1 MGALNLSQVL
11 WEERR
16 ALAGAPLEFPPKDKD
31 PATGGS
37 AKLAPAQPASEA
49 PPTPAP
55 PPSATS
61 AQASQRSSLSSQ
73 GPSLPPTAPVPEQL
87 LEVYR
92 ALNADDRWAL
102 CLSGGGIR
110 SASFALGILQRIAA
124 LKVRSKRPDEEP
136 GSALAQFEYLSTVSG
151 GGYIGSWLSAWLY
164 QERRREKVREKSSA
178 AAAAGAHKTN
188 RSSAP
193 DPVGLLNR
201 RDSRGRLGD
210 HEEAEPISN
219 LRRNS
224 HFLAPSFSSIS
235 PDLWSDVA
243 SVLRNL
249 FLNWVLLVPPM
260 ILAVLITKALYFAV
274 IDAQS
279 IKDERMWF
287 LGLMIVPTLC
297 FLVSLSFSF
306 ANRPARGWINVS
318 QSWFLVCDL
327 APFLVGAALLVFVLQ
342 SPYGLA
348 TLTDVTDKLG
358 FKPGEA
364 EGLRFYVNVVIR
376 GALLGVVFYLAS
388 SLLARVWRRVFGHSA
403 RSPRTGTVSPW
414 QRWIDLAAWCVA
426 GGAFG
431 LLSAAGLA
439 LLWYLNQHGSN
450 ATTAIFAC
458 VLGLPWFV
466 MARIVADVIYIAF
479 AEFLSEVDV
488 GLEFQARSSGIF
500 TLAYIGWLLWFG
512 LVLGAPAAAKW
523 IESSA
528 FVPSLAA
535 GGGISG
541 LLSVILGAST
551 KTKAAA
557 EQVSGFRQYL
567 GLNTIAAIAA
577 ALFAIILVALLSIGW
592 DAAFRSFEP
601 DASSHMPW
609 TIVLLAGFTLSVLII
624 AASLVLS
631 INRYSLHSLYRNRLV
646 RAFLGAS
653 RDEKDRDKT
662 KNAFT
667 DFDGRDSPYLQDLW
681 EPGVVPRGARWRPF
695 HVISAAL
702 NLVSSKNLAWQE
714 RMAAPF
720 TFSPLHCGSG
730 SAAFS
735 DGAYRTTYARAEQE
749 RPYGGAPLGLAL
761 GTAMAISGAAVS
773 PSMGYNS
780 SPGVAF
786 LMALFNV
793 RLGWWLANPR
803 GDNPEYANVKP
814 PFALWPFFMEMF
826 GLTSETRR
834 WVYLTD
840 GGHFENLGLY
850 EMVRRRCRV
859 IVVSDA
865 GCDPDYS
872 FEDLGNA
879 LRKIWIDLGVRIDL
893 HGLDLLKKR
902 FKERP
907 TPAEQAPYWAIG
919 DIRYHEA
926 DGGKSQDGVLLYFK
940 SGLHGTEPMGV
951 LSYAIAHA
959 TFPHET
965 TLNQFFSES
974 QFESYRTLG
983 YEIAERAFASGGGLS
998 ATATTGAPPTFL
1010 SIVEKLKGDI
1020 RKGQDGEVA
1029 DRVIPA
1035 LA

>member
-11 WEERR
+11 WQERR
-16 ALAGAPLEFPPKDKD
+16 ALAGVPLELPEDKD
-31 PATGGS
+31 PLPDS
-37 AKLAPAQPASEA
+37 SPKPARSSQPVY
-49 PPTPAP
+49 PVLDLPAETSP
-55 PPSATS
+55 PPLSRPTDRVPGKLLDVY
-61 AQASQRSSLSSQ
+61 QAF
-73 GPSLPPTAPVPEQL
+73 
-87 LEVYR
+87 
-92 ALNADDRWAL
+92 NADDRWAL

-110 SASFALGILQRIAA
+110 SAAFALGILQRIAA
-124 LKVRSKRPDEEP
+124 LEVASKRQDEKP
-136 GSALAQFEYLSTVSG
+136 GSALKQFEYLSTVSG
-151 GGYIGSWLSAWLY
+151 GGYIGSWLSAWLF
-164 QERRREKVREKSSA
+164 QERRRGKERRKLMVPPIG
-178 AAAAGAHKTN
+178 GALNEDDT
-188 RSSAP
+188 P
-193 DPVGLLNR
+193 DTVIPALNQ
-201 RDSRGRLGD
+201 RDSRGPLGD

-224 HFLAPSFSSIS
+224 HFLCPSFSAIS

-249 FLNWVLLVPPM
+249 FLNWILLVPPM
-260 ILAVLITKALYFAV
+260 ILAVLVTKALYFAL
-274 IDAQS
+274 IDARNITRENTS
-279 IKDERMWF
+279 ALF
-287 LGLMIVPTLC
+287 LVVMIVPTLC
-297 FLVSLSFSF
+297 FLASLSFSV

-318 QSWFLVCDL
+318 QPRFLACDL
-327 APFLVGAALLVFVLQ
+327 MFFLFGAALLVFVLQ
-342 SPYGLA
+342 SPYGLWA
-348 TLTDVTDKLG
+348 LTKVTDALG
-358 FKPGEA
+358 VEFDAKVKGA
-364 EGLRFYVNVVIR
+364 QFYGAVIAR
-376 GALLGVVFYLAS
+376 GAVLGAVFYLVS
-388 SLLARVWRRVFGHSA
+388 WVLARLWTYVFGKT
-403 RSPRTGTVSPW
+403 RRPPPPRPW
-414 QRWIDLAAWCVA
+414 QRWIDLGAWCVA
-426 GGAFG
+426 GAAFG

-439 LLWYLNQHGSN
+439 LLWYFNRSGSD
-450 ATTAIFAC
+450 ATMAGFAC
-458 VLGLPWFV
+458 VLGLPWIV
-466 MARIVADVIYIAF
+466 MARIIADVIYISF

-500 TLAYIGWLLWFG
+500 MLAYIGWLLWFG

-523 IESSA
+523 IESSV

-541 LLSVILGAST
+541 LLSVMLGASS

-577 ALFAIILVALLSIGW
+577 ALFAIILVALLSISW

-601 DASSHMPW
+601 DANSHMPW
-609 TIVLLAGFTLSVLII
+609 TIVFLAGFALSVLII

-667 DFDGRDSPYLQDLW
+667 DFDGGDSPYLQDLW
-681 EPGVVPRGARWRPF
+681 EPGVVPRGANWRPF

-730 SAAFS
+730 SAIFS
-735 DGAYRTTYARAEQE
+735 DGAYRTTFATTTQPQ
-749 RPYGGAPLGLAL
+749 PYGGKLTL

-803 GDNPEYANVKP
+803 GDNPDFAKVKP
-814 PFALWPFFMEMF
+814 PFALRPFFMEMF
-826 GLTSETRR
+826 GLTSETER

-850 EMVRRRCRV
+850 EMVRRRCRL

-865 GCDPDYS
+865 GCDPDYT

-879 LRKIWIDLGVRIDL
+879 LRKIWIDLGVCIDL

-907 TPAEQAPYWAIG
+907 TPAKQAPYWAIG
-919 DIRYHEA
+919 DIRYGEA
-926 DGGKSQDGVLLYFK
+926 DGGNSQDGLLLYFK
-940 SGLHGTEPMGV
+940 SGLHGTEPMNV
-951 LSYAIAHA
+951 LSYAIAHG

-974 QFESYRTLG
+974 QFESYRMLG
-983 YEIAERAFASGGGLS
+983 HEIADRAFKAGGASTGS
-998 ATATTGAPPTFL
+998 TTGAPPTLL
-1010 SIVEKLKGDI
+1010 SIVEKLKADI
-1020 RKGQDGEVA
+1020 QKGQDGELA

>member
-1 MGALNLSQVL
+1 MGALNLSRVL
-11 WEERR
+11 WQERR
-16 ALAGAPLEFPPKDKD
+16 ALAGVPLELPEDGDPLPDGSPKPP
-31 PATGGS
+31 S
-37 AKLAPAQPASEA
+37 
-49 PPTPAP
+49 PAP
-55 PPSATS
+55 SSNFAILETPVRASPP
-61 AQASQRSSLSSQ
+61 
-73 GPSLPPTAPVPEQL
+73 PLPQPTDRAPNQL
-87 LEVYR
+87 LDVYQ
-92 ALNADDRWAL
+92 ALNADNRWAL

-110 SASFALGILQRIAA
+110 SAAFALGILQRIAA
-124 LKVRSKRPDEEP
+124 LKVTSKRRDEAP
-136 GSALAQFEYLSTVSG
+136 GSALKQFEYLSTVSG
-151 GGYIGSWLSAWLY
+151 GGYIGSWLSAWLF
-164 QERRREKVREKSSA
+164 QERRREKERQALIVPPVGGTPSP
-178 AAAAGAHKTN
+178 
-188 RSSAP
+188 SAP
-193 DPVGLLNR
+193 PDKVVPALNMR
-201 RDSRGRLGD
+201 ENRGPLGD

-243 SVLRNL
+243 GVLRNL
-249 FLNWVLLVPPM
+249 FLNWILLVPPM
-260 ILAVLITKALYFAV
+260 ILAVLVTKALYFAV
-274 IDAQS
+274 LDAHS
-279 IKDERMWF
+279 ITERSWWF
-287 LGLMIVPTLC
+287 LILMIIPTLC
-297 FLVSLSFSF
+297 FLMSLSFSA
-306 ANRPARGWINVS
+306 ANRPARGRINVA
-318 QSWFLVCDL
+318 QPRFLACDL
-327 APFLVGAALLVFVLQ
+327 APFLIGAALLVFVLQ
-342 SPYGLA
+342 SPYGLSV
-348 TLTDVTDKLG
+348 LTYVTDLLG
-358 FKPGEA
+358 FKFGEEVKGA
-364 EGLRFYVNVVIR
+364 QFYARVIIR
-376 GALLGVVFYLAS
+376 GAVLGAVFYIVAWV
-388 SLLARVWRRVFGHSA
+388 LARAWTGVFGKTA
-403 RSPRTGTVSPW
+403 RPPRQPAPW
-414 QRWIDLAAWCVA
+414 QRWIDLGAWSLA
-426 GGAFG
+426 GAAFG

-439 LLWYLNQHGSN
+439 LLWHLNRSGSD

-458 VLGLPWFV
+458 VLGLPWIV
-466 MARIVADVIYIAF
+466 MARIVADVIYISF

-500 TLAYIGWLLWFG
+500 TLAYLGWLLWFG
-512 LVLGAPAAAKW
+512 LVLGAPPAAGW
-523 IESSA
+523 IEGKLGSA
-528 FVPSLAA
+528 AVASLAT

-541 LLSVILGAST
+541 LISVILGASS

-577 ALFAIILVALLSIGW
+577 AIFAAILVALLSIAW
-592 DAAFRSFEP
+592 DRTFMSFQSGV
-601 DASSHMPW
+601 DGHMPW
-609 TIVLLAGFTLSVLII
+609 ALVALAALLLGALIF
-624 AASLVLS
+624 AASHVLS

-653 RDEKDRDKT
+653 RNEKERDRT

-667 DFDGRDSPYLQDLW
+667 DFDGRDSPMLHELW
-681 EPGVVPRGARWRPF
+681 EHGVVPTGANWKPL

-730 SAAFS
+730 SSVFS
-735 DGAYRTTYARAEQE
+735 DGAYRSSFATADQPQ
-749 RPYGGAPLGLAL
+749 PYGGRLGLTL

-803 GDNPEYANVKP
+803 GDNPDYAAIKP
-814 PFALWPFFMEMF
+814 TNALRPFFMEMF
-826 GLTSETRR
+826 GLTSETER

-865 GCDPDYS
+865 GCDPDYT

-893 HGLDLLKKR
+893 HGLDLLKRR

-919 DIRYHEA
+919 DIRYSEA
-926 DGGKSQDGVLLYFK
+926 DGGKSEDGLLLYFK

-974 QFESYRTLG
+974 QFESYRMLG
-983 YEIAERAFASGGGLS
+983 YEIADRAFKAGGVS
-998 ATATTGAPPTFL
+998 TGAPPTFL
-1010 SIVEKLKGDI
+1010 SIVEKLKGEI
-1020 RKGQDGEVA
+1020 QKGQDGEIA
-1029 DRVIPA
+1029 ERVIPA
-1035 LA
+1035 VA

>member
-1 MGALNLSQVL
+1 MGALNLSQIL

-16 ALAGAPLEFPPKDKD
+16 ALAGAPMGFPPKEEKD
-31 PATGGS
+31 PAPG
-37 AKLAPAQPASEA
+37 
-49 PPTPAP
+49 
-55 PPSATS
+55 PSPTS
-61 AQASQRSSLSSQ
+61 ASPATRAPSEPVYPILDSPSPESL
-73 GPSLPPTAPVPEQL
+73 PPPPTAPVPNQL
-87 LEVYR
+87 LTIYQ
-92 ALNADDRWAL
+92 ALNADNRWAL

-110 SASFALGILQRIAA
+110 SAAFALGILQRIAA
-124 LKVRSKRPDEEP
+124 LDVTSKRKGETQ
-136 GSALAQFEYLSTVSG
+136 GSALKQFEYLSTVSG
-151 GGYIGSWLSAWLY
+151 GGYIGSWLSAWLF
-164 QERRREKVREKSSA
+164 QERRREKECRKRIIPPIGRALSEEPP
-178 AAAAGAHKTN
+178 
-188 RSSAP
+188 P
-193 DPVGLLNR
+193 DTVVPALNR
-201 RDSRGRLGD
+201 RESRGALGD

-224 HFLAPSFSSIS
+224 HFLSPSFSAIS

-249 FLNWVLLVPPM
+249 FLNWILLVPPM
-260 ILAVLITKALYFAV
+260 ILAVLVTKALYFAV
-274 IDAQS
+274 IDAQG
-279 IKDERMWF
+279 ITNEKTWF
-287 LGLMIVPTLC
+287 LGVMIVPTLC
-297 FLVSLSFSF
+297 FLISLSFSF

-327 APFLVGAALLVFVLQ
+327 APFLLGAALLVFVLR
-342 SPYGLA
+342 SPYGLE
-348 TLTDVTDKLG
+348 TLTYVTDKLG
-358 FKPGEA
+358 FKPGQA
-364 EGLRFYVNVVIR
+364 EGLRFYANVVIR
-376 GALLGVVFYLAS
+376 GALLGTVFYLAS
-388 SLLARVWRRVFGHSA
+388 SVLARVWSFVFGHSA
-403 RSPRTGTVSPW
+403 RAPRTGTVRPW
-414 QRWIDLAAWCVA
+414 QRRIDLAAWCLA

-450 ATTAIFAC
+450 ATIAIFAC
-458 VLGLPWFV
+458 ALGLPWFV
-466 MARIVADVIYIAF
+466 MARIIGDVIYISF
-479 AEFLSEVDV
+479 AEFLAEVDV

-528 FVPSLAA
+528 FVTSLAA
-535 GGGISG
+535 GGGFSG
-541 LLSVILGAST
+541 LISVMLGASS

-577 ALFAIILVALLSIGW
+577 AIFAIILVALLSIGC
-592 DAAFRSFEP
+592 DAAFGALKP
-601 DASSHMPW
+601 DANGHAPW
-609 TIVLLAGFTLSVLII
+609 TIMLLAGLVLSVLIT

-681 EPGVVPRGARWRPF
+681 GPEPGVLPTGADWKPF
-695 HVISAAL
+695 HVINAAL

-735 DGAYRTTYARAEQE
+735 DGAYRTTYATATQPE
-749 RPYGGAPLGLAL
+749 PYGGAPLGLTL

-803 GDNPEYANVKP
+803 GGNPDYAKVKP
-814 PFALWPFFMEMF
+814 PFALRPFFMEMF
-826 GLTSETRR
+826 GLTSETER

-865 GCDPDYS
+865 GCDPDYT

-907 TPAEQAPYWAIG
+907 TPAEQAPCWAIG
-919 DIRYHEA
+919 DIRYGEA
-926 DGGKSQDGVLLYFK
+926 DGGDSQDGLLLYFK
-940 SGLHGTEPMGV
+940 SGLHGTEPMSL
-951 LSYAIAHA
+951 LSYAIAHG

-974 QFESYRTLG
+974 QFESYRMLG
-983 YEIAERAFASGGGLS
+983 YEIADCAFKSGGGS
-998 ATATTGAPPTFL
+998 IGTPPTFL

-1020 RKGQDGEVA
+1020 QKGQDGELA

-1035 LA
+1035 MA

>member
-16 ALAGAPLEFPPKDKD
+16 ALAGAPLGFPPKEEKD
-31 PATGGS
+31 PAPGPSPTS
-37 AKLAPAQPASEA
+37 ASPATQA
-49 PPTPAP
+49 PPKPVYP
-55 PPSATS
+55 ILDPPSPE
-61 AQASQRSSLSSQ
+61 SL
-73 GPSLPPTAPVPEQL
+73 PPPTAPVPPQL
-87 LEVYR
+87 LTVYQ
-92 ALNADDRWAL
+92 ALNADNRWAL

-110 SASFALGILQRIAA
+110 SAAFALGILQRIAA
-124 LKVRSKRPDEEP
+124 LEVTSKRQGEEP
-136 GSALAQFEYLSTVSG
+136 GSALKQFEYLSTVSG
-151 GGYIGSWLSAWLY
+151 GGYIGSWLSAWLF
-164 QERRREKVREKSSA
+164 QERRREKECRKRIIPPIGRALS
-178 AAAAGAHKTN
+178 G
-188 RSSAP
+188 
-193 DPVGLLNR
+193 DPPSDTVVPALNR
-201 RDSRGRLGD
+201 RESRGPLGD

-224 HFLAPSFSSIS
+224 HFLSPSFSAIS

-249 FLNWVLLVPPM
+249 FLNWILLVPPM
-260 ILAVLITKALYFAV
+260 ILAVLVTKALYFAV
-274 IDAQS
+274 IDAQN
-279 IKDERMWF
+279 ITNEKTWF
-287 LGLMIVPTLC
+287 LGVMIVPTLC
-297 FLVSLSFSF
+297 FLISLSFSF

-327 APFLVGAALLVFVLQ
+327 ATFLLGAALLVFVLR
-342 SPYGLA
+342 SPYGLE
-348 TLTDVTDKLG
+348 TLTYVTDKLG
-358 FKPGEA
+358 FKPGQA
-364 EGLRFYVNVVIR
+364 EGLRFYANVVIR
-376 GALLGVVFYLAS
+376 GALLGTVFYLAS
-388 SLLARVWRRVFGHSA
+388 SVLARVWSFVFGHSA
-403 RSPRTGTVSPW
+403 RAPRTGTVRPW
-414 QRWIDLAAWCVA
+414 QRRIDLAAWCLA

-450 ATTAIFAC
+450 ATIAIFAC
-458 VLGLPWFV
+458 ALGLPWFV
-466 MARIVADVIYIAF
+466 MARIIGDVIYISF

-528 FVPSLAA
+528 FVTSLAA
-535 GGGISG
+535 GGGLSG
-541 LLSVILGAST
+541 LISVMLGASS

-577 ALFAIILVALLSIGW
+577 AIFAITVVALLSIGW
-592 DAAFRSFEP
+592 DRAFPSGS
-601 DASSHMPW
+601 DAHMPW
-609 TIVLLAGFTLSVLII
+609 KYVASAGAALLALII
-624 AASLVLS
+624 AASLILS

-681 EPGVVPRGARWRPF
+681 EPGIVPTGANWRPL

-730 SAAFS
+730 SAIFS
-735 DGAYRTTYARAEQE
+735 DGAYRTTYATTTQPE
-749 RPYGGAPLGLAL
+749 PYGGAPLGLTL

-803 GDNPEYANVKP
+803 GGNPDYAKVKP
-814 PFALWPFFMEMF
+814 PFALRPFFMEMF
-826 GLTSETRR
+826 GLTSETER

-879 LRKIWIDLGVRIDL
+879 LRKIWIDLGVSIDMR
-893 HGLDLLKKR
+893 GLDLLKKR
-902 FKERP
+902 FTERP
-907 TPAEQAPYWAIG
+907 SPAKEGPYWAIG
-919 DIRYHEA
+919 DIRYSDA
-926 DGGKSQDGVLLYFK
+926 DGGTSQDGLLLYFK
-940 SGLHGTEPMGV
+940 SGLHGTEPMGI

-974 QFESYRTLG
+974 QFESYRMLG
-983 YEIAERAFASGGGLS
+983 YEIADRAFKAGGGCS
-998 ATATTGAPPTFL
+998 IDATTKAKTTFV
-1010 SIVEKLKGDI
+1010 SIVENLKARIDAQA
-1020 RKGQDGEVA
+1020 KEDA
-1029 DRVIPA
+1029 NRVIPA
-1035 LA
+1035 VN

>member
-16 ALAGAPLEFPPKDKD
+16 ALVGEPLEFAPKKD
-31 PATGGS
+31 S
-37 AKLAPAQPASEA
+37 APGNSPTSAPSASEA
-49 PPTPAP
+49 APTPVSATSTPAP
-55 PPSATS
+55 QQSSETS
-61 AQASQRSSLSSQ
+61 PGS
-73 GPSLPPTAPVPEQL
+73 SLPPACPENL
-87 LEVYR
+87 LDVFQV
-92 ALNADDRWAL
+92 LNADDRWAL

-110 SASFALGILQRIAA
+110 SASFALGILQRISA
-124 LKVRSKRPDEEP
+124 LKVTSKRPDEEP
-136 GSALAQFEYLSTVSG
+136 GSALTQFEYLSTVSG

-164 QERRREKVREKSSA
+164 QERRREKVREKSASA
-178 AAAAGAHKTN
+178 RVAGAHKPN
-188 RSSAP
+188 RSSIP
-193 DPVGLLNR
+193 NPVVSLNR
-201 RDSRGRLGD
+201 RDSRGKLGD

-274 IDAQS
+274 IDAQGLTEE
-279 IKDERMWF
+279 KTWF
-287 LGLMIVPTLC
+287 LGVMIVPTLC
-297 FLVSLSFSF
+297 FLISLSFSF
-306 ANRPARGWINVS
+306 ANRPARDWINVS

-327 APFLVGAALLVFVLQ
+327 APFLLGAALLVFVLQ
-342 SPYGLA
+342 SPCGLK
-348 TLTDVTDKLG
+348 TLTYVTDKLG
-358 FKPGEA
+358 FKPEQA
-364 EGLRFYVNVVIR
+364 EGLRFYANVVIR
-376 GALLGVVFYLAS
+376 GALLGIVFYLAS
-388 SLLARVWRRVFGHSA
+388 SVLARVWTRVFGHSA
-403 RSPRTGTVSPW
+403 RSPRTVSPW
-414 QRWIDLAAWCVA
+414 QRWIDLVAWFVA

-458 VLGLPWFV
+458 ILGLPWFV

-500 TLAYIGWLLWFG
+500 MLAYIGWLLWFG

-523 IESSA
+523 IESSV

-541 LLSVILGAST
+541 LLSVMLGASS

-577 ALFAIILVALLSIGW
+577 ALFAIILVALLSISW

-601 DASSHMPW
+601 DANSHMPW
-609 TIVLLAGFTLSVLII
+609 TIVFLAGFALSVLII

-681 EPGVVPRGARWRPF
+681 EPGVVPRGANWRPF

-714 RMAAPF
+714 RLAAPF

-735 DGAYRTTYARAEQE
+735 DGAYRTTYARDKQEQ
-749 RPYGGAPLGLAL
+749 PYGGAPLGLTL

-803 GDNPEYANVKP
+803 GDNPDYAKVKP
-814 PFALWPFFMEMF
+814 PFALRPFFMEMF
-826 GLTSETRR
+826 GLTSETER

-865 GCDPDYS
+865 GCDPDYT

-919 DIRYHEA
+919 DIRYGEA
-926 DGGKSQDGVLLYFK
+926 DGGNSQDGLLLYFK
-940 SGLHGTEPMGV
+940 SGLHGTEPMSV
-951 LSYAIAHA
+951 LSYAIAHG

-974 QFESYRTLG
+974 QFESYRMLG
-983 YEIAERAFASGGGLS
+983 YEIADCAFKSGGGS
-998 ATATTGAPPTFL
+998 IGTPPAFL

-1020 RKGQDGEVA
+1020 QKGQDGELA

-1035 LA
+1035 MA

>member
-1 MGALNLSQVL
+1 MGALNLSQIL

-16 ALAGAPLEFPPKDKD
+16 ALAGAPLGFPPKEEND
-31 PATGGS
+31 
-37 AKLAPAQPASEA
+37 
-49 PPTPAP
+49 PTPGTP
-55 PPSATS
+55 PISAPSATGAPPIPPFDLS
-61 AQASQRSSLSSQ
+61 ISNQQPSSKTS
-73 GPSLPPTAPVPEQL
+73 PESLPPPTAPVPNQL
-87 LEVYR
+87 LTVYQ
-92 ALNADDRWAL
+92 ALNADNRWAL

-110 SASFALGILQRIAA
+110 SAAFALGILQRIAA
-124 LKVRSKRPDEEP
+124 LKVTSKRQGDEP
-136 GSALAQFEYLSTVSG
+136 GSALKQFEYLSTVSG
-151 GGYIGSWLSAWLY
+151 GGYIGSWLSAWLF
-164 QERRREKVREKSSA
+164 QERRREKECRKRIIPPIGRALSEDPP
-178 AAAAGAHKTN
+178 
-188 RSSAP
+188 P
-193 DPVGLLNR
+193 DTVVPALNR
-201 RDSRGRLGD
+201 RESRGPLGD

-249 FLNWVLLVPPM
+249 FLNWILLVPPM
-260 ILAVLITKALYFAV
+260 ILAVLLTKALYFAV
-274 IDAQS
+274 IDAQNITEENTS
-279 IKDERMWF
+279 AGF
-287 LGLMIVPTLC
+287 LAVMGVPTLC
-297 FLVSLSFSF
+297 FLVSLSFSV

-318 QSWFLVCDL
+318 QPRFLVCDL
-327 APFLVGAALLVFVLQ
+327 MPFLFGAALLVFVLQ
-342 SPYGLA
+342 SPYGLSA
-348 TLTDVTDKLG
+348 LTKVTSALG
-358 FKPGEA
+358 VPFEEKVKGA
-364 EGLRFYVNVVIR
+364 RFYGGVIAR
-376 GALLGVVFYLAS
+376 GAVLGAVFYFAS
-388 SLLARVWRRVFGHSA
+388 WLLAYLWTYVFAKTARRP
-403 RSPRTGTVSPW
+403 RSRPW
-414 QRWIDLAAWCVA
+414 QLWIDLAAWCTA
-426 GGAFG
+426 GAAFG
-431 LLSAAGLA
+431 LLGGAGLA
-439 LLWYLNQHGSN
+439 LLWYFSESGLD
-450 ATTAIFAC
+450 ATSAGFAC
-458 VLGLPWFV
+458 VLGLPWIV
-466 MARIVADVIYIAF
+466 LARIIADVIYISV

-500 TLAYIGWLLWFG
+500 TLAYLGWLLWFG

-523 IESSA
+523 IASSA
-528 FVPSLAA
+528 FITSLAA

-541 LLSVILGAST
+541 LLSVILGASS

-577 ALFAIILVALLSIGW
+577 ALFAIILVALLSIGC
-592 DAAFRSFEP
+592 DAAFRAFKP
-601 DASSHMPW
+601 DANGHAPW
-609 TIVLLAGFTLSVLII
+609 TIMLLAGLVLSVLIT

-653 RDEKDRDKT
+653 RDERDRDRT

-667 DFDGRDSPYLQDLW
+667 DFDGRDSPYLQQLW
-681 EPGVVPRGARWRPF
+681 EPGIVPTGANWRPL

-730 SAAFS
+730 SAIFS
-735 DGAYRTTYARAEQE
+735 DGAYRTTYATATQPE
-749 RPYGGAPLGLAL
+749 PYGGAPLGLTL

-803 GDNPEYANVKP
+803 GDNPDYAKVKP
-814 PFALWPFFMEMF
+814 PFALRPFFMEMF
-826 GLTSETRR
+826 GLTSETER

-865 GCDPDYS
+865 GCDPDYT

-919 DIRYHEA
+919 DIRYGEA
-926 DGGKSQDGVLLYFK
+926 DGGNSQDGRLLYFK
-940 SGLHGTEPMGV
+940 SGLHGTEPMSV
-951 LSYAIAHA
+951 LSYAIAHG

-974 QFESYRTLG
+974 QFESYRMLG
-983 YEIAERAFASGGGLS
+983 YEIADCAFKSGGGS
-998 ATATTGAPPTFL
+998 TGAPPTLL
-1010 SIVEKLKGDI
+1010 SIVEKLKADI
-1020 RKGQDGEVA
+1020 QKGQDGKLA